1 MSDLSALLDREASA
15 EIEALL
21 SEARQRASEIVAEAT
36 AEAEQ
41 LLVQKRRAAE
51 AQREATLVRAQSA
64 ARLEASALKLRAQH
78 AAVEAVFAGARQ
90 QLDALSKDATA
101 YAGALKAL
109 LAEAVAAVG
118 KADVTAVYA
127 APADVATVA
136 EATKALGVEAEV
148 APAADLVAGVRV
160 ATRGQATVENTL
172 GQRLEALEGELAAHV
187 SGVLFAQA
195 AEG

>member
-41 LLVQKRRAAE
+41 QLGQKRRASE

-78 AAVEAVFAGARQ
+78 AAVEAVFDAAR
-90 QLDALSKDATA
+90 DEIAALAKDKTR
-101 YAGALKAL
+101 YGKAL
-109 LAEAVAAVG
+109 RALLGEAVDAVG
-118 KADVTAVYA
+118 AADVAGIHA
-127 APADVATVA
+127 APADVAVVA
-136 EATKALGVEAEV
+136 EAAKALGID
-148 APAADLVAGVRV
+148 APVAADEGVVAGVRV
-160 ATRGQATVENTL
+160 ATRGQATVENSL
-172 GQRLEALEGELAAHV
+172 GQRLAALEGELASRV
-187 SGVLFAQA
+187 SATLFAPSTEA
-195 AEG
+195 